1 MPKKIKGILEHIAYY
16 CSEIKNSQ
24 KRYGEKV
31 EDFISD
37 RDYQRSVCMCLIQIG
52 ELVRLIPEDFRSE
65 HTEIPW
71 KQVCGLRNIV
81 VHAYGEID
89 FESIFD
95 IICDDIPILDEF
107 CCKWLAENGAAK

>member
-16 CSEIKNSQ
+16 CSEIKKSQ

-31 EDFISD
+31 EEFISD

-71 KQVCGLRNIV
+71 K
-81 VHAYGEID
+81 
-89 FESIFD
+89 
-95 IICDDIPILDEF
+95 
-107 CCKWLAENGAAK
+107 